1 MPGEVGTTEQLGL
14 RVALVGC
21 GRISVYHVAALSALS
36 DVEIVAVCDLDP
48 KAAREAA
55 TRHGVRGCYTDAE
68 TMLRETRPDVV
79 HLLTPP
85 GSHLALAGL
94 AAKYGAHMYIEK
106 PFAANETDARAILE
120 LAREAGVQV
129 CPGHSRLFEPVFLE
143 ITRRIRSGE
152 IGRVISVRAEQGF
165 TYEAAARSAMIP
177 WSYGYDWGA
186 FDNLICHPLY
196 LACHFLTDPGL
207 PQVVGLNL
215 GTVREAGV
223 EELRVLIPSS
233 TALGEVSF
241 SLCSAPE
248 VNRIEVV
255 GSKGR
260 IMADWQT
267 MTVLSYRESGLPSA
281 LVRFT
286 ANFATATDLIRAG
299 IRTLFGI
306 ATGKIK
312 RYQGLRTIID
322 QFYRSLRHGLPAPV
336 PAEQGVVNVR
346 LMDQI
351 KEACTPFRKQRPS
364 LSIRQSAMRP
374 RILVTGA
381 SGFVGGRLVEVL
393 SARGYGV
400 RASTRL
406 VSRARQ
412 LPDVEWVQCDLTRED
427 EVEEALRDVETV
439 YHCAALCSAPGSLTD
454 FEQANVHGTI
464 RLLKLAAKAGVK
476 NFVYLS
482 SMSVYAAPESSNT
495 FLDESAPLDARADE
509 RGVYTRSKLAA
520 DKAVLDYAR
529 RQLSPRVVV
538 LRPGTIYGPGAKVP
552 VGRFQLPSS
561 NLRPVVVGGPDLPTG
576 LVYVDDVVEAML
588 ASAQSGVPTGS
599 VYNLVDSADSDQAE
613 LARTLAKVTGGRI
626 RPIFAPYLLVWLLM
640 LGIDL
645 LSLLRHRKLGTAR
658 YRLRRTLAPMRF
670 ECAAARQDLGW
681 RPQVTLAEGLA
692 RVLNGGTPPMAG
704 A

>member
-1 MPGEVGTTEQLGL
+1 MPAEVGTTEQLRL

-36 DVEIVAVCDLDP
+36 DIDIVAVCDLDP

-85 GSHLALAGL
+85 GSHLALARL
-94 AAKYGAHMYIEK
+94 AVKYGAHMYIEK
-106 PFAANETDARAILE
+106 PFAANEADARAILE

-165 TYEAAARSAMIP
+165 TYEAAARSATIP

-233 TALGEVSF
+233 TGLGEVSF

-255 GSKGR
+255 GTKGR

-286 ANFATATDLIRAG
+286 ANFATAIDLIGAG
-299 IRTLFGI
+299 ISTLFGI
-306 ATGKIK
+306 ATGKVK

-336 PAEQGVVNVR
+336 PAEQGVLNVR

-364 LSIRQSAMRP
+364 LSIRQSAVRP
-374 RILVTGA
+374 HILVTGA

-393 SARGYGV
+393 SARGDGV
-400 RASTRL
+400 RAATRL
-406 VSRARQ
+406 ASRARQ
-412 LPDVEWVQCDLTRED
+412 LPDVEWVQCDLTREA

-482 SMSVYAAPESSNT
+482 SMSVYAAPEGSNT
-495 FLDESAPLDARADE
+495 VLDESAPLDARADE

-561 NLRPVVVGGPDLPTG
+561 NLRPVVVGGPELPTG

-588 ASAQSGVPTGS
+588 ASAQSGVPTVS
-599 VYNLVDSADSDQAE
+599 VYNLFDSADSDQAE
-613 LARTLAKVTGGRI
+613 LARTLTEVTGGRI
-626 RPIFAPYLLVWLLM
+626 RPIFAPYPLVWLVM
-640 LGIDL
+640 LGVDL
-645 LSLLRHRKLGTAR
+645 LSLLRYRKLGTAR

-681 RPQVTLAEGLA
+681 RPRVTLAEGLA